1 MSKCCKER
9 AEATRHRI
17 KQVQARYDY
26 IMDKDNPYYRIF
38 GTESERLLD
47 ANWQVKVLNRLKK
60 IQINNLCDCTQ
71 NKNNE

>member
-1 MSKCCKER
+1 
-9 AEATRHRI
+9 
-17 KQVQARYDY
+17 VQARYDF
-26 IMDKDNPYYRIF
+26 IMDKYNPYYRIF

-60 IQINNLCDCTQ
+60 IQLNNLCKSTQ